1 MRLDL
6 LLVRLRLAKS
16 RALAQ
21 RRIGEGHL
29 RCNGQRVVRADCAVK
44 AGDVL
49 TLPHGVGVQV
59 IRLLTLPQRR
69 GPPGEAR
76 SCYQVLDAGP
86 AIAIAIATAEQTS
99 PPATNRAAARTE
111 GITHT

>member
-16 RALAQ
+16 RSLAQ

-29 RCNGQRVVRADCAVK
+29 RCNGQRATRQDFVVK
-44 AGDVL
+44 PGDVL
-49 TLPHGVGVQV
+49 TIPLGSGVQV
-59 IRLLTLPQRR
+59 IRLLALPERR
-69 GPPGEAR
+69 GPPAEAR
-76 SCYQVLDAGP
+76 SCYEVLDAGT
-86 AIAIAIATAEQTS
+86 AIAIAGQNPPPLATG
-99 PPATNRAAARTE
+99 AAVGIE

>member
-21 RRIGEGHL
+21 RRIAEGHW
-29 RCNGQRVVRADCAVK
+29 RCNGQRAVRQDFAVK
-44 AGDVL
+44 PGDVL
-49 TLPHGVGVQV
+49 TFPQGCGVQV
-59 IRLLTLPQRR
+59 IRLVALPDRR
-69 GPPGEAR
+69 GPPAEAR
-76 SCYQVLDAGP
+76 ACYQVLDAGTP
-86 AIAIAIATAEQTS
+86 IAIAEHNT